1 MNDCIHASHCRLDR
15 HLIIDIANQNFHALR
30 EYAQCRS
37 IDRKGTDLTA
47 FLVRRMDDTTG
58 YNNLSASSLYRENF
72 LSADISCA
80 SWLSAVAMMIL
91 SCGSL

>member
-1 MNDCIHASHCRLDR
+1 MNDCIHALHRRLDR
-15 HLIIDIANQNFHALR
+15 RLIRDIANQNFYALWECAR
-30 EYAQCRS
+30 CRR
-37 IDRKGTDLTA
+37 IDRKGTNLTA
-47 FLVRRMDDTTG
+47 CLVQRMDDTTG